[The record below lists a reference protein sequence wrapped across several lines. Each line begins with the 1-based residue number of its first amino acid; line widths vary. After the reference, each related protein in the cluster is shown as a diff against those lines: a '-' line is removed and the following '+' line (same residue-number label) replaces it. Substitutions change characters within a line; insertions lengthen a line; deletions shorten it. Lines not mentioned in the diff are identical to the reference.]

1 MELRRSVDL
10 RRKASKAK
18 GRIMS
23 DVKLTA
29 KQELFAQCIADG
41 MGQADAYRTAYDAEG
56 MKDITLYPLASKLM
70 NNSKVATRVA
80 ELKSQVVEKQLWTLE
95 MSVKGLIQAYR
106 IAQDAKTSTGM
117 TAAVKELNVMHGF
130 NEPTKLS
137 ITGSMI
143 QRIQREVIDDNPED

>member
-1 MELRRSVDL
+1 M
-10 RRKASKAK
+10 A
-18 GRIMS
+18 

-56 MKDITLYPLASKLM
+56 MADSTIYPKASRML
-70 NNSKVATRVA
+70 SEGKVRVRVD
-80 ELKSQVVEKQLWTLE
+80 ELKAMVVEKQLWTRE

-137 ITGSMI
+137 ITGNMVT
-143 QRIQREVIDDNPED
+143 RIVREVTDDNSED

>member
-1 MELRRSVDL
+1 MT
-10 RRKASKAK
+10 
-18 GRIMS
+18 

-29 KQELFAQCIADG
+29 KQEAFAQAIADG
-41 MGQADAYRTAYDAEG
+41 LGQADAYRMAYDAEG
-56 MKDITLYPLASKLM
+56 MKDSTVYPKASRMM
-70 NNSKVATRVA
+70 NEGKIRARID
-80 ELKSQVVEKQLWTLE
+80 ELKSQVVEKQLWTRE

-137 ITGSMI
+137 ITGSMVT
-143 QRIQREVIDDNPED
+143 RIVREVTDDNAED

>member
-1 MELRRSVDL
+1 M
-10 RRKASKAK
+10 A
-18 GRIMS
+18 

-29 KQELFAQCIADG
+29 KQEAFAQAIADG
-41 MGQADAYRTAYDAEG
+41 MGQGDAYRMAYDAEG
-56 MKDITLYPLASKLM
+56 MKDSTIHPKASRMLSEGKIR
-70 NNSKVATRVA
+70 ARVD
-80 ELKSQVVEKQLWTLE
+80 ELKSMVVEKQLWTRE

-143 QRIQREVIDDNPED
+143 QRIQREVIDDNAED

>member
-1 MELRRSVDL
+1 
-10 RRKASKAK
+10 
-18 GRIMS
+18 
-23 DVKLTA
+23 
-29 KQELFAQCIADG
+29 
-41 MGQADAYRTAYDAEG
+41 
-56 MKDITLYPLASKLM
+56 MKDETVYPNASRLM
-70 NNSKVATRVA
+70 SNSKVIARVD
-80 ELKSQVVEKQLWTLE
+80 ELKAMVVEKQLWTRE

-143 QRIQREVIDDNPED
+143 QRIQREVIDDNAED

>member
-1 MELRRSVDL
+1 M
-10 RRKASKAK
+10 A
-18 GRIMS
+18 

-56 MKDITLYPLASKLM
+56 MADSTIYPKASRML
-70 NNSKVATRVA
+70 NEGKVRARVD
-80 ELKSQVVEKQLWTLE
+80 ELKAMVVEKQLWTRE

-137 ITGSMI
+137 ITGNMVT
-143 QRIQREVIDDNPED
+143 RIVREVTDDNSED

>member
-1 MELRRSVDL
+1 M
-10 RRKASKAK
+10 A
-18 GRIMS
+18 

-29 KQELFAQCIADG
+29 KQEAFAQAIADG
-41 MGQADAYRTAYDAEG
+41 LGQADAYRMAYDAEG
-56 MKDITLYPLASKLM
+56 MKDSTVYSKASIMM
-70 NNSKVATRVA
+70 NDGKIRARVD
-80 ELKSQVVEKQLWTLE
+80 ELKAMVVEKQLWTRE

-137 ITGSMI
+137 ITGNMVT
-143 QRIQREVIDDNPED
+143 RIVREVTDDNAED